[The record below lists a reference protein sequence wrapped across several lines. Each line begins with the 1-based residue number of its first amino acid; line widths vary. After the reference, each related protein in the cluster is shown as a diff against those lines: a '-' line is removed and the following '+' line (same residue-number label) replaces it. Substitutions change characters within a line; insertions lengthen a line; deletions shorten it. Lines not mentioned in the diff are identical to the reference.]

1 VSEVRWTGDG
11 FDRLKTIPGHTDFAI
26 RRSLEVVGRMLQRSI
41 NINLSGRVLNR
52 RSGDL
57 IRSWQ
62 NRKVATIP
70 GGWRASIWSS
80 NPYSRI
86 HELGGKTGRNHATT
100 IPARP
105 YVWTALE
112 RNKAR
117 ILKEVGDSLHQ
128 VVRKT

>member
-1 VSEVRWTGDG
+1 MSEVRWTGDG
-11 FDRLKTIPGHTDFAI
+11 FDRFKAIPELTDTAM
-26 RRSLEVVGRMLQRSI
+26 RRSLEVVSRMLQRSI
-41 NINLSGRVLNR
+41 NINLSGRVLHR

-57 IRSWQ
+57 LRSWQ
-62 NRKVATIP
+62 NRKVANIP

-80 NPYSRI
+80 WPYARI
-86 HELGGKTGRNHATT
+86 HELGGMTGRNHATR

-112 RNKAR
+112 RNKAL
-117 ILKEVGDSLHQ
+117 ILKELGDSLHQ